1 MISFEVDPEQSLE
14 VEYRR
19 KRQRKRKQENEESFL
34 LETMIYEYFT
44 CFAGLSM
51 IKRDMSTLGS
61 METLGGALIQ
71 TALLKK

>member
-1 MISFEVDPEQSLE
+1 
-14 VEYRR
+14 
-19 KRQRKRKQENEESFL
+19 
-34 LETMIYEYFT
+34 MIYEYFT

-71 TALLKK
+71 TALLKNKIRQQSSLCVIHITETLNIPLLEDFTKIIKVAAVI